1 MSDLFREFI
10 DVVFDGNQAKA
21 AAALEVTPSLVSR
34 ILSRDRKITP
44 ALAEKA
50 ERLSD
55 GRFPKERF
63 VWPEQEAA

>member
-10 DVVFDGNQAKA
+10 DVIYDGSQTKA
-21 AAALEVTPSLVSR
+21 AAALQVSDALVSR
-34 ILSRDRKITP
+34 IVNGERKVTP

-50 ERLSD
+50 ERLSN